1 MLRVAE
7 MYNWMYIQLMP
18 KQYSI
23 AEARKNLPHLLDQ
36 VEAGAE
42 LELTR
47 RGRPIAVVVSV
58 SELQRLKSERSKF
71 GEAFASFRRRFP
83 LESTELPSAA
93 LRGLRYRGAGRQV
106 KL

>member
-1 MLRVAE
+1 MS
-7 MYNWMYIQLMP
+7 

-23 AEARKNLPHLLDQ
+23 AEARKNLPRLLDQ

-47 RGRPIAVVVSV
+47 RGRPIAVVLSV
-58 SELQRLKSERSKF
+58 SELQRLKSERSGF
-71 GEAFASFRRRFP
+71 GQAFASFRRRFP
-83 LESTELPSAA
+83 IEASELHKAA
-93 LRGLRYRGAGRQV
+93 LSGVRYRGAGRQV